1 MLAPYKGKF
10 RVSQQYKGTAHDGL
24 DIVGIDSKNV
34 YSTIDGV
41 VEKAGW
47 ENALNHKQGFGL
59 YVRIK
64 RNGSTDKY
72 YFGHLSKLS
81 VKAGDKVT
89 VGTLLGVEG
98 NTGYSF
104 GSHCHYC
111 VRGNGSK
118 SQIRDI
124 CAISGIP
131 NTIGTYESD
140 LGKNITPDVIYCV
153 RTGGKWL
160 PTVKNLEDFAGIKGK
175 AITDI
180 AIKAT
185 SGSIKYRVHIKGG
198 RWLPYVT
205 GFNIYDDKNGYAG
218 NGKPIDAIE
227 VIFEG
232 DKVANYRVSPIKKN
246 YYSWQKDN
254 QVGGGQDGYAG
265 LFGKL
270 IDRVQI
276 EIR

>member
-34 YSTIDGV
+34 YSTVEGV

-205 GFNIYDDKNGYAG
+205 GFDIYNSTNGYAG

>member
-1 MLAPYKGKF
+1 MLAPYRGKF

-24 DIVGIDSKNV
+24 DIVGVDSKEV
-34 YSTIDGV
+34 YSTVDGV

-64 RNGSTDKY
+64 QNGSTDKY
-72 YFGHLSKLS
+72 YFGHLSEVK
-81 VKAGDKVT
+81 VKAGDRVS
-89 VGTLLGVEG
+89 VGTLLGIEG

-124 CAISGIP
+124 CSISGIP
-131 NTIGTYESD
+131 NAIGTYESSMGVD
-140 LGKNITPDVIYCV
+140 VLPDVLYRV
-153 RTGGKWL
+153 RTNGRWL
-160 PTVKNLEDFAGIKGK
+160 VAVKNLEDFAGITGR
-175 AITDI
+175 AITGL
-180 AIKAT
+180 AVKVTKGAV
-185 SGSIKYRVHIKGG
+185 KYRVHINGG
-198 RWLPYVT
+198 GWLPYVT
-205 GFNIYDDKNGYAG
+205 GFDIYDNQNGYAG

-232 DKVANYRVSPIKKN
+232 GKTACYRVSPIKKN
-246 YYSWQKDN
+246 YYSWQNDN
-254 QVGGGQDGYAG
+254 QTGNGQDGYAG

-276 EIR
+276 TIK